1 MKRVLTNITAKQAA
15 TSCAEVHLDHLR
27 HNARLLARKAGDGIK
42 KMAVVK
48 ANAYG
53 HGAGIVGPALQHEA
67 CIDAFG
73 VATVEEAINLR
84 NAGVI
89 KPILVFAP
97 VKKHTV
103 ADYRMYS
110 LVAVVGSFE
119 ELNLLTPSISFHLEF
134 DTGMG
139 RLGFYPEEWPQVYE
153 QIEAR
158 ELRPTGIMTHFATAD
173 APGSGY
179 AQKQLQ
185 AFKTL
190 LEEMGDWAR
199 HKVIHASNSGG
210 LLFYDEG
217 LRFNMVRFGISLYG
231 FSPNPESPEQKVNG
245 TDDAVLKPV
254 MQWKSCVTACRHIQK
269 GQSVSYEATWQA
281 SEDGWL
287 LVVPVGYADGLRRG
301 LSNQIR
307 MSVQGLP
314 EPLPQ
319 VGTITMDYCM
329 LFCGEKVVVGTEVR
343 VLGHGQPE
351 AGFAAAPTADE
362 WARKLGSI
370 SYEVLCGIH
379 PKIERKAVE

>member
-15 TSCAEVHLDHLR
+15 TSYAEIHLGHLR
-27 HNARLLARKAGDGIK
+27 HNAQLLAKQAGKGVK

-53 HGAGIVGPALQHEA
+53 HDAGIIGPVLQRQT

-97 VKKHTV
+97 VKAHTI

-139 RLGFYPEEWPQVYE
+139 RLGFYPDEWPRVYK
-153 QIEAR
+153 QIQAR
-158 ELRPTGIMTHFATAD
+158 ELSPTGIMTHFATAD
-173 APGSGY
+173 APGSDY
-179 AQKQLQ
+179 AFQQLQ
-185 AFKTL
+185 AFNTL
-190 LEEMGDWAR
+190 INEMGEWSKN
-199 HKVIHASNSGG
+199 KVIHASNSGG
-210 LLFYDEG
+210 LLYYDEG

-231 FSPNPESPEQKVNG
+231 FSPNPEVGEEKING
-245 TDDAVLKPV
+245 TDGNILRPV
-254 MQWKSCVTACRHIQK
+254 MQWKSCVTACRPIKK
-269 GQSVSYEATWQA
+269 GQYVSYEATWQA
-281 SEDGWL
+281 PEDGWL
-287 LVVPVGYADGLRRG
+287 LVVPIGYADGLRRG

-307 MSVQGLP
+307 MSVEGLP
-314 EPLPQ
+314 EALPQ

-329 LFCGEKVVVGTEVR
+329 LFSGEEVAVGTEVR

-351 AGFAAAPTADE
+351 SGFAPVPSADE